1 MKYIR
6 NLRKLSKKKINK
18 YRKPF
23 WLPKKQYYIKNTEE
37 KWSEQANYFLKI
49 AMGN

>member
-23 WLPKKQYYIKNTEE
+23 WLPKKYYIKNKE
-37 KWSEQANYFLKI
+37 KKWNEQANYFLKI
-49 AMGN
+49 ITEN